1 MDNQLYISTSELNV
15 PVIRFRG
22 FTEPWELRSF
32 GYYGNISMCKRVMKY
47 QTAEKGEVPF
57 YKIGTI
63 GAGDIKLFSLIGCYV
78 SFMESIYCMFL
89 AFILG
94 AIFSLISMKQKG
106 HFTDRISYLMS
117 YLKESFSQKQFRY
130 YYQDLNKFSPME
142 IKKTKV
148 HLALPIFVSV
158 CIHLGGVFL

>member
-1 MDNQLYISTSELNV
+1 MIESILFPFLILY
-15 PVIRFRG
+15 
-22 FTEPWELRSF
+22 
-32 GYYGNISMCKRVMKY
+32 
-47 QTAEKGEVPF
+47 PF

-63 GAGDIKLFSLIGCYV
+63 GAGDIKLFSMIGFYF
-78 SFMESIYCMFL
+78 SFMENIYCMFL